1 MESRKPPPYPWV
13 PRHDKSRKPHAVA
26 TVKPDIPQLQME
38 SLEEIYEQSPK
49 SPSQRIGRRT
59 RRVVRTVCVI
69 GTILVGWELLAR
81 ANLVSQVFFPPPLT
95 IWDAFLDIMH
105 TGFYGST
112 LLGNLLASVGRVF
125 VGFMVAVVIGVPL
138 GLAMARSDLIYDVI
152 DPILEFIRPVPPL
165 AYIPLL
171 VVWFGIGELP
181 KIILIAV
188 GTLPMVVFSAVAG
201 VRGTPA
207 QRVSVARCFG
217 ASEWQVFWHVY
228 LQSSLPEIF
237 TGLRVGVGIAWSS
250 LVAAELIAARAGLG
264 WMIEIAGRELQVAYI
279 FIGIVLIGCLGYLM
293 DLCVRVIEHFVV
305 PWRAHSGI

>member
-1 MESRKPPPYPWV
+1 MGEAR
-13 PRHDKSRKPHAVA
+13 RRADDQGAA
-26 TVKPDIPQLQME
+26 MKPDLPQLQME
-38 SLEEIYEQSPK
+38 AIEELYGQSPD
-49 SPSQRIGRRT
+49 SSSRGLGRSA
-59 RRVVRTVCVI
+59 RRVIRTVVVI
-69 GTILVGWELLAR
+69 GSVLVAWEVLAR
-81 ANLVSQVFFPPPLT
+81 LSLVSQVFFPPPSA
-95 IWDAFLDIMH
+95 IWEALFDILR

-112 LLGNLLASVGRVF
+112 LLENLLDSVGRVA
-125 VGFMVAVVIGVPL
+125 VGFVAAVVIGIPL
-138 GLAMARSDLIYDVI
+138 GLAMARSDTIYDIV

-181 KIILIAV
+181 KVILIAV

-201 VRGTPA
+201 VRSTPI

-250 LVAAELIAARAGLG
+250 LVAAELIAAQAGLG

-279 FIGIVLIGCLGYLM
+279 FIGIVLIGALGYLM
-293 DLCVRVIEHFVV
+293 DLCVRAIEHFVV
-305 PWRAHSGI
+305 PWRAHSGL

>member
-1 MESRKPPPYPWV
+1 M
-13 PRHDKSRKPHAVA
+13 
-26 TVKPDIPQLQME
+26 KPDLPQLQME
-38 SLEEIYEQSPK
+38 SIEELYAQSPD
-49 SPSQRIGRRT
+49 SSTRGLGRSA
-59 RRVVRTVCVI
+59 RRVIRTVAVI
-69 GTILVGWELLAR
+69 GSVLVAWEVLAR
-81 ANLVSQVFFPPPLT
+81 LSLVSQVFFPPPSA
-95 IWDAFLDIMH
+95 IWQALFDILR

-112 LLGNLLASVGRVF
+112 LLENLLDSVGRVA
-125 VGFMVAVVIGVPL
+125 VGFIAAVVIGIPL
-138 GLAMARSDLIYDVI
+138 GLAMARNDTIYDI
-152 DPILEFIRPVPPL
+152 ADPILEFIRPVPPL

-181 KIILIAV
+181 KVILIAV

-201 VRGTPA
+201 VRGTPV

-250 LVAAELIAARAGLG
+250 LVAAELIAAQAGLG

-279 FIGIVLIGCLGYLM
+279 FIGIVLIGALGYLM
-293 DLCVRVIEHFVV
+293 DLCVRAIEHFAV
-305 PWRAHSGI
+305 PWRAHSGL

>member
-1 MESRKPPPYPWV
+1 M
-13 PRHDKSRKPHAVA
+13 
-26 TVKPDIPQLQME
+26 KPDLPELQME
-38 SLEEIYEQSPK
+38 SIEELYGESPDTL
-49 SPSQRIGRRT
+49 SPGLSRGA
-59 RRVVRTVCVI
+59 RRVIRTVIVI
-69 GTILVGWELLAR
+69 GSVLVAWEVLAR
-81 ANLVSQVFFPPPLT
+81 LNLVSQVFFPPPSA
-95 IWDAFLDIMH
+95 IWQGLLDILH

-112 LLGNLLASVGRVF
+112 LLGNLFASVGRVA
-125 VGFMVAVVIGVPL
+125 VGFIAAIVIGIPL
-138 GLAMARSDLIYDVI
+138 GLAMARNDTIYDIV
-152 DPILEFIRPVPPL
+152 DPVLEFIRPVPPL

-181 KIILIAV
+181 KVILIAV
-188 GTLPMVVFSAVAG
+188 GTIPMVVFSAVAG
-201 VRGTPA
+201 VRGTPV

-264 WMIEIAGRELQVAYI
+264 WMIEISGRELQVAYI
-279 FIGIVLIGCLGYLM
+279 FIGIVLIGAFGYLM

-305 PWRAHSGI
+305 PWRAHSRL

>member
-1 MESRKPPPYPWV
+1 MNSDLPELKMES
-13 PRHDKSRKPHAVA
+13 
-26 TVKPDIPQLQME
+26 I
-38 SLEEIYEQSPK
+38 EEAYGQSGAAPG
-49 SPSQRIGRRT
+49 QRLSRRT
-59 RRVVRTVCVI
+59 RRVLRTVLVI
-69 GTILVGWELLAR
+69 GTLLVAWEVVAQL
-81 ANLVSQVFFPPPLT
+81 NLVSEVFFPPPSA
-95 IWDAFLDIMH
+95 IWEAFADVLK

-112 LLGNLLASVGRVF
+112 LLGNLFASVGRVA
-125 VGFMVAVVIGVPL
+125 VGFVAAVIVGIPL
-138 GLAMARSDLIYDVI
+138 GLAMARNDAIYDVV

-201 VRGTPA
+201 VRGTPEE
-207 QRVSVARCFG
+207 RVSVARCFG

-228 LQSSLPEIF
+228 FKSSLPEIF

-250 LVAAELIAARAGLG
+250 LVAAELIAAHAGLG

-293 DLCVRVIEHFVV
+293 DLVVRVIEHFAV
-305 PWRAHSGI
+305 PWRAYSGI

>member
-1 MESRKPPPYPWV
+1 M
-13 PRHDKSRKPHAVA
+13 
-26 TVKPDIPQLQME
+26 KPDLPQLQME
-38 SLEEIYEQSPK
+38 SIEEAYGQSPD
-49 SPSQRIGRRT
+49 SSGQGMGRRT
-59 RRVVRTVCVI
+59 RRFIRTVVVI
-69 GTILVGWELLAR
+69 GTLLIAWELVAR
-81 ANLVSQVFFPPPLT
+81 ANLVSQVFFPPPSA
-95 IWDAFLDIMH
+95 IWEAFRDILH

-112 LLGNLLASVGRVF
+112 LVGNLLASVGRVV
-125 VGFMVAVVIGVPL
+125 VGFVVAVVIGIPL
-138 GLAMARSDLIYDVI
+138 GLAMARSDLIYDII

-181 KIILIAV
+181 KIVLIAV

-201 VRGTPA
+201 VRGTPS

-293 DLCVRVIEHFVV
+293 DLCVRVIEHFAV
-305 PWRAHSGI
+305 PWRAHSGM

>member
-1 MESRKPPPYPWV
+1 M
-13 PRHDKSRKPHAVA
+13 
-26 TVKPDIPQLQME
+26 KPDLPQLQMDAI
-38 SLEEIYEQSPK
+38 EELYGQSPD
-49 SPSQRIGRRT
+49 SSSRGLGRGA
-59 RRVVRTVCVI
+59 RRLIRTVVVI
-69 GTILVGWELLAR
+69 GSVLVAWEVLSRL
-81 ANLVSQVFFPPPLT
+81 NMVSPVFFPPPSA
-95 IWDAFLDIMH
+95 IWEALFDILR

-112 LLGNLLASVGRVF
+112 LLENLLDSVGRVT
-125 VGFMVAVVIGVPL
+125 VGFIAAVVIGIPL
-138 GLAMARSDLIYDVI
+138 GLAMARSDTIYDIV

-181 KIILIAV
+181 KVILIAV

-201 VRGTPA
+201 VRGTPV

-250 LVAAELIAARAGLG
+250 LVAAELIAAQAGLG
-264 WMIEIAGRELQVAYI
+264 WMIEISGRELQVAYI
-279 FIGIVLIGCLGYLM
+279 FIGIVLIGALGYLM
-293 DLCVRVIEHFVV
+293 DLCVRAIEHFVV
-305 PWRAHSGI
+305 PWRAHSGL

>member
-1 MESRKPPPYPWV
+1 MNSELPELKMDS
-13 PRHDKSRKPHAVA
+13 
-26 TVKPDIPQLQME
+26 I
-38 SLEEIYEQSPK
+38 EEAYGQSAGFTG
-49 SPSQRIGRRT
+49 QRLSRRT
-59 RRVVRTVCVI
+59 RRVLRTVLVI
-69 GTILVGWELLAR
+69 GTLLIAWEVVAR
-81 ANLVSQVFFPPPLT
+81 LNLVSQVFFPPPSE
-95 IWDAFLDIMH
+95 IWEAFIDVLK

-112 LLGNLLASVGRVF
+112 LLGNLLASVGRVA
-125 VGFMVAVVIGVPL
+125 VGFVVAVIVGIPL
-138 GLAMARSDLIYDVI
+138 GLAMARNDAIYDVI

-207 QRVSVARCFG
+207 ERVSVARCFG

-228 LQSSLPEIF
+228 LRSSLPEIF

-293 DLCVRVIEHFVV
+293 DLVVRGLEYLAV
-305 PWRAHSGI
+305 PWRAHSGM